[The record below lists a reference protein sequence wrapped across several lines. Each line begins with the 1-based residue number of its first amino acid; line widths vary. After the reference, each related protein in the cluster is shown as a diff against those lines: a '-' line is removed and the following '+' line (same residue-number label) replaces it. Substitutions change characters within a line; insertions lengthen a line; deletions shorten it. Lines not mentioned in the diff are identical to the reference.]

1 MAVGKLGGRARPG
14 PDRLEEGRQWGRP
27 RPKLTLPARSSDG
40 PGGLGADG
48 APAGPGARQRE
59 RCQSAPNPGRRG
71 GSPGSRA
78 PLPAAPRPAAPPR
91 LARSPPPRAGWT
103 RADLPRPRGERPGPL
118 MTAGK
123 RPLEKSK
130 GMRRARGVFR
140 SFARVEEGAGSCA
153 LAPGPRASPPA
164 SRWGSRR
171 QPRPAPKPRP
181 LRPGRGRREGAGPAV
196 PPPPCA
202 PPACAT
208 PLRAAPH
215 AGLSAQH
222 PPPAR
227 PAQPPPRTPAPGAMR
242 GRRKGHCSSGIT

>member
-27 RPKLTLPARSSDG
+27 RPKLTLPARSLVRRAWG
-40 PGGLGADG
+40 PGGGRGSRRAG
-48 APAGPGARQRE
+48 RSPAGAVPVRPEPGPA
-59 RCQSAPNPGRRG
+59 G

-91 LARSPPPRAGWT
+91 LAPSPPPRAGWT

-227 PAQPPPRTPAPGAMR
+227 RSRLPAPRLR
-242 GRRKGHCSSGIT
+242 GP